1 MKRINWLLFGFF
13 ALANLNLSAQN
24 QKVATQFVVENGDTI
39 PYRLYAPISVS
50 AKLMFTSKRDK
61 KTYDR
66 LYARVKKVYPY
77 AREAGKRFKEL
88 EGKLVKANSDFE
100 RKRITKET
108 EKVILS
114 QFEKQLKDLT
124 FSEGALLLKLVDR
137 ETSYSSYELLKEFR
151 GTFQAAMWQGVAR
164 VFGHNLKSEYDPY
177 EDRLIEVIIRDLNK
191 A

>member
-1 MKRINWLLFGFF
+1 MKRINWLFFGFF
-13 ALANLNLSAQN
+13 ILANLTLSAQN

-39 PYRLYAPISVS
+39 PYRLYAPVSVS
-50 AKLMFTSKRDK
+50 AKLMFANKRDK

-100 RKRITKET
+100 RKRITKDT
-108 EKVILS
+108 EKIILT

-151 GTFQAAMWQGVAR
+151 GTFQATMWQGVAR